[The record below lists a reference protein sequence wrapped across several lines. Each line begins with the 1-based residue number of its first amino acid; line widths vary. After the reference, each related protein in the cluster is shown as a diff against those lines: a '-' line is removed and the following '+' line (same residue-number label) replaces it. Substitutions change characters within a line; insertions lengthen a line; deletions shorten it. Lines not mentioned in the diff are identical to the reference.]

1 MLGHSLSIIISNLQ
15 VAFTT
20 AFVLTAAP
28 AWAHNHPGCSTFY
41 EAKNAVEGHHHISTA
56 LAVLSE
62 NPQEKLTADLDLAHP
77 G

>member
-28 AWAHNHPGCSTFY
+28 ALANFPARSTFY
-41 EAKNAVEGHHHISTA
+41 EAKNAVEGRHRASTA
-56 LAVLSE
+56 LAELSD
-62 NPQEKLTADLDLAHP
+62 NPQDKLAADL

>member
-28 AWAHNHPGCSTFY
+28 ACAHNHPGCSTFY
-41 EAKNAVEGHHHISTA
+41 EAKNAVEGRHRTSTA
-56 LAVLSE
+56 LAELSD
-62 NPQEKLTADLDLAHP
+62 NPQDKLAADL